1 MRRSCLLALFALAL
15 LIPRLASGAG
25 GDCSAAGSDRERL
38 VCGDDALSAADSKVA
53 ETYAAALHRLSPEG
67 QRSLGQSQLGW
78 SAYVHALC
86 PMITHPEKHA
96 EAVSCLSS
104 AYTDRIRDLQLAA
117 VSLGPY
123 LFSRVDRYS
132 VSTLRTRANEYD
144 TGLANHHVSY
154 PRIDQPVTSQALLW
168 NALVVRGDQPSAC
181 DGGDGDTDTDYSI
194 GFVTAE
200 LISLDWITSDYCHG
214 APHGF
219 GESESQTLVL
229 SPQPHSL
236 KPADLF
242 RSDAPWA
249 ERLAALLLAGVKQAA
264 RDKNVAF
271 EERDAAYIADVAR
284 DTRRWSLGTDG
295 IGFQFDAYEIG
306 PYIFQPRVV
315 VSWVDLRDVM
325 VQRPPVP

>member
-1 MRRSCLLALFALAL
+1 MRRSCLLALFALAML
-15 LIPRLASGAG
+15 VPRLAFGAG

-67 QRSLGQSQLGW
+67 QQRLRQSQLGW
-78 SAYVHALC
+78 SAYVDALC
-86 PMITHPEKHA
+86 PMIKHPEEHTQ
-96 EAVSCLSS
+96 AVSCL
-104 AYTDRIRDLQLAA
+104 ALAFADRIRDLQMAA
-117 VSLGPY
+117 VSRGPY
-123 LFSRVDRYS
+123 LFSRVDEYR
-132 VSTLRTRANEYD
+132 VSTLRARADQYD
-144 TGLANHHVSY
+144 TGLASHHVSY
-154 PRIDQPVTSQALLW
+154 PRIDQPVTSQTSEW
-168 NALVVRGDQPSAC
+168 NALVVRGDQFNSC
-181 DGGDGDTDTDYSI
+181 DSGDGDTVTNYSI
-194 GFVTAE
+194 GFVTAD
-200 LISLDWITSDYCHG
+200 LISLDWVNSEYCHG
-214 APHGF
+214 TPHGF

-229 SPQPHSL
+229 SPQPHPL

-271 EERDAAYIADVAR
+271 EERDAAPIADVAR

-325 VQRPPVP
+325 VQKPPVP